1 MDFGELFGI
10 FMQEYGIAIIGTLLT
25 ALFGALGMVA
35 KSMAQKYLNNK
46 TAQNMARIVVR
57 GVEQMYKDLGG
68 EEKLTQAL
76 ADFST
81 ILAEKNIVISDI
93 EMRVLLEDAVG
104 EFNDAKLNN
113 QRDNVLCPMPFIR
126 LNCSMDIS
134 ED

>member
-46 TAQNMARIVVR
+46 TAQGMARIVVR
-57 GVEQMYKDLGG
+57 GVEQMYKDLNG

-76 ADFST
+76 ADFSA
-81 ILAEKNIVISDI
+81 ILAEKNIVISDL

-104 EFNDAKLNN
+104 EFNDVFNSTATALPAGK
-113 QRDNVLCPMPFIR
+113 
-126 LNCSMDIS
+126 SK
-134 ED
+134 